1 MGSAPCL
8 AWAVRACFHVP
19 KKRHRLSSVPAR
31 KLHFRLRNDMLAGY
45 VVIMPA
51 KGRGAAVEYW
61 YGTSKLPFPVES
73 GLEQIQFPSRRRWHA
88 TLISM
93 LSLIACF
100 SGHNF

>member
-73 GLEQIQFPSRRRWHA
+73 GLEQIQFPSRHRWHA